1 MLMSIRFET
10 KRLPVEVD
18 RPAPDRSLI
27 RFLPTIDRSE
37 GDLRKGGGMIH
48 CTLRVGMTS
57 KAKVH
62 RTVDEIWYVLCG
74 MGQVYRKQG
83 DQIEITDVYADVSL
97 TIPVGTHFQFR
108 NVGEVSL
115 EILIITMPPWPG
127 DDEAVDVDDYWQ
139 VD

>member
-1 MLMSIRFET
+1 
-10 KRLPVEVD
+10 
-18 RPAPDRSLI
+18 
-27 RFLPTIDRSE
+27 
-37 GDLRKGGGMIH
+37 MIH

-62 RTVDEIWYVLCG
+62 RTVDEIWYVLRG

-83 DQIEITDVYADVSL
+83 ERIEVTDVYADMSL

-108 NVGEVSL
+108 NVGEVPL